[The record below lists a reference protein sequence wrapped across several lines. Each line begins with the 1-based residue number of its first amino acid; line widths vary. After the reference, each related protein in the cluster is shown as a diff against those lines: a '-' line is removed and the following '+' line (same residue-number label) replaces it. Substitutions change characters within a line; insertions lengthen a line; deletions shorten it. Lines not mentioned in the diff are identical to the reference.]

1 MPAPDSVLSLVERF
15 REHRDEYLFAGYNE
29 ATLRREFLEPMFKA
43 LGWDVDN
50 TKGYAEAYKEVVH
63 EDAIKISGA
72 TKAPDYAFRLGGV
85 RKFFVEAKKPS
96 VDVKGDPSPAYQLR
110 RYAWSAK
117 LPLSILTDFHEFA
130 VYDCTKKPDPTD
142 TAATGRILYL
152 TCEDYA
158 RQWEEIAEL
167 FSPEAIQKGAFDKH
181 AASAKKKGTTTVDD
195 AFLKEIETWRDL
207 LAHNLALRNPGLTQ
221 RELNTAVQTTIDRII
236 FLRICEGRGIE
247 EYGVLQGLVNGTC
260 VYARMLG
267 VFRAADERY
276 NSGLFHFRSENDR
289 PGEPDTLTPSLVIDD
304 KALREILDALYY
316 PKSPYEFSVLPADI
330 LGHVYE
336 QFLGKVI
343 RLTAGHRA
351 VVEEKPEVKKAG
363 GVYYTPTYIVDYIVK
378 NTVGKLLE
386 GMTPKEA
393 GSLRILDPAC
403 GSGSFLLGAYQLL
416 LDWHQA
422 WYVANDPE
430 RWARGRR
437 PRVFRGQDGEWRLTT
452 AERKR
457 VLLDCIYGVD
467 IDPQAVEVTKLSL
480 LLKVL
485 EGEDA
490 ESIGK
495 TLSLLRE
502 RALPDLGKNIQCG
515 NSLIG
520 SDFYDD
526 HLIDALTE
534 EERYRINA
542 FDWDAAFPEIMK
554 QGGFDVVIGNPP
566 YIRIQ
571 ALKEWAPIEVEYYK
585 KAYVAASKG
594 NYDIYVV
601 FVERGLSLLSPCG
614 RLGFI
619 LPHKF
624 FNAQY
629 GEPLRRL
636 IAEGRHLAE
645 VVDFGDQ
652 QVFARASTYTC
663 LMFLQRAGASGCQ
676 IMKVDNLDAWRAEG
690 KGTEGSIPAKSIT
703 AAEWNL
709 VIGKGAALFER
720 LAAMPVSLADVTS
733 RTYQGPITS
742 ADTVY
747 LFKKFKPGTKGTTEV
762 VSAELGESTLI
773 ESAILKRVVRSG
785 SIGRY
790 SAMPTALVL
799 FPYEVKDCEARLY
812 TPKEMQDRF
821 PLAWEYLNRNRD
833 LLVGREK
840 GKFRDAQWYRFGRT
854 QNLGMW
860 EQPKLMIPYMINEL
874 AAYLDREDDFYF
886 INVTTGG
893 YGITSNQEAGSLEY
907 LCALLNSRL
916 LDFYL
921 KRVTTTFRGG
931 YFAANRQFI
940 ELLPIRRVDLADR
953 ADEARHA
960 QAVALV
966 TGMLS
971 LKKRLSDARTDHDK
985 TVLRRQID
993 ATDRK
998 IDQLVYVLY
1007 GLTADEIRIVEET
1020 TRV

>member
-15 REHRDEYLFAGYNE
+15 REHRDEYLSAGYNE

-72 TKAPDYAFRLGGV
+72 TKAPDHAFRLGGA

-142 TAATGRILYL
+142 TAATCRILYL

-158 RQWEEIAEL
+158 KRWEEIAEL
-167 FSPEAIQKGAFDKH
+167 FSPEAIQRGAFDKH

-236 FLRICEGRGIE
+236 FLRICEDRGIE
-247 EYGVLQGLVNGTC
+247 DYGVLRGLVNGTC
-260 VYARMLG
+260 IYARMLG

-276 NSGLFHFRSENDR
+276 NSGLFHFRSEKDR
-289 PGEPDTLTPSLVIDD
+289 PGEPDTLTLGLVIDD
-304 KALREILDALYY
+304 KALKEILDALYY

-393 GSLRILDPAC
+393 GSLRTLDPAC

-422 WYVANDPE
+422 WYAGHDPE
-430 RWARGRR
+430 RWARGRG
-437 PRVFRGQDGEWRLTT
+437 PRIFRGQDAEWRLTT

-520 SDFYDD
+520 TDFYDE
-526 HLIDALTE
+526 HLIDTLTE

-542 FDWDAAFPEIMK
+542 FDWETAFPEIMK

-566 YIRIQ
+566 YVRLLLAGRAEVAYAKEVFQ
-571 ALKEWAPIEVEYYK
+571 SAVGHYDTYAL
-585 KAYVAASKG
+585 
-594 NYDIYVV
+594 
-601 FVERGLSLLSPCG
+601 FVERGTNLLRVGGSFGMIVPN
-614 RLGFI
+614 
-619 LPHKF
+619 KF
-624 FNAQY
+624 FHASY
-629 GEPLRRL
+629 GRGLRGFL
-636 IAEGRHLAE
+636 ISHGLTRI
-645 VVDFGDQ
+645 VDFVDK
-652 QVFARASTYTC
+652 QVFSGATTYTC
-663 LMFLQRAGASGCQ
+663 LVFTAHVPSSGFLYSR
-676 IMKVDNLDAWRAEG
+676 LH
-690 KGTEGSIPAKSIT
+690 PAREPSEAT
-703 AAEWNL
+703 ADL
-709 VIGKGAALFER
+709 
-720 LAAMPVSLADVTS
+720 
-733 RTYQGPITS
+733 
-742 ADTVY
+742 
-747 LFKKFKPGTKGTTEV
+747 
-762 VSAELGESTLI
+762 
-773 ESAILKRVVRSG
+773 
-785 SIGRY
+785 IGRG
-790 SAMPTALVL
+790 SRSNAFAHTRTEPET
-799 FPYEVKDCEARLY
+799 
-812 TPKEMQDRF
+812 
-821 PLAWEYLNRNRD
+821 
-833 LLVGREK
+833 
-840 GKFRDAQWYRFGRT
+840 DAQWHFLIGNAEKLILRLRERFT
-854 QNLGMW
+854 PLGDVCSRIF
-860 EQPKLMIPYMINEL
+860 QGL
-874 AAYLDREDDFYF
+874 ATTADRVYIVASTER
-886 INVTTGG
+886 
-893 YGITSNQEAGSLEY
+893 EAGNTMRVFSAALHEELEIESRILKPILKGADVRRYCTRESKSFCVFPYTLQGGKAVAIAPGIMRSEYPLALSY
-907 LCALLNSRL
+907 LARNREALDLREHGKMAGQRDWYAYSQEHNLAHFERPKILTQVLAKEPSFALDKAGTQYFVGGSTAGAQGIVLSPDADLRLECVLGILNSKVVGYMVKHLSTHFRSG
-916 LDFYL
+916 YL
-921 KRVTTTFRGG
+921 NYGKAVISG
-931 YFAANRQFI
+931 
-940 ELLPIRRVDLADR
+940 LPIPVLNLHNSPGIVDEIVDVATTM
-953 ADEARHA
+953 
-960 QAVALV
+960 VALHES
-966 TGMLS
+966 LS
-971 LKKRLSDARTDHDK
+971 LGACVGLATSRHGSGWRP
-985 TVLRRQID
+985 RRSRCNQRPGVS
-993 ATDRK
+993 A
-998 IDQLVYVLY
+998 
-1007 GLTADEIRIVEET
+1007 GP
-1020 TRV
+1020 